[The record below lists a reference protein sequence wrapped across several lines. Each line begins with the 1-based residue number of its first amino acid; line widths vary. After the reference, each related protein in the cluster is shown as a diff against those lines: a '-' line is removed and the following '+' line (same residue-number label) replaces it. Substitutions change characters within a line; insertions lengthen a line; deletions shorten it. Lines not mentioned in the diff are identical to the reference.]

1 MQVSAANRVG
11 EAQPLEPC
19 SLQQAV
25 SALFTAF
32 LKKKEC
38 DDMWCYFGQETAVND
53 KGVVLYWSP
62 TWTLTACVR
71 VGMV

>member
-25 SALFTAF
+25 SAPFTAV
-32 LKKKEC
+32 KKKS
-38 DDMWCYFGQETAVND
+38 DDMWCYFGRETAVND

-62 TWTLTACVR
+62 TWTLTACIPV
-71 VGMV
+71 